1 MQAADAADAA
11 GAAVVAAMFGSGTGG
26 KGLTTTEVTEVTEG
40 AEVNGGVSSTPL
52 KKKGRAALQDRPVF
66 FARSPLN
73 FGTTRLLKKY
83 GQPVGL
89 MAALEQSVDKPV
101 KRRAKKK

>member
-1 MQAADAADAA
+1 MQAAGAADA

-26 KGLTTTEVTEVTEG
+26 KGLTTTEVIEVVTEG
-40 AEVNGGVSSTPL
+40 AEGAEGNEDVSSTPL
-52 KKKGRAALQDRPVF
+52 KKKRTGRSAGSARF

-89 MAALEQSVDKPV
+89 KAALKESVGT
-101 KRRAKKK
+101 RRS